1 MLPKIANPREKT
13 LDNLTEDVMAYVDY
27 IKDKYQQDIKNY
39 WFLNN
44 TWSLLRILRARD
56 FDIVKVDR
64 LV

>member
-27 IKDKYQQDIKNY
+27 IKDKYQSDIKSY

-44 TWSLLRILRARD
+44 TWSLLRILRA
-56 FDIVKVDR
+56 
-64 LV
+64 